1 MQRKYWFLKKLIVEV
16 RVPETNCMYVF
27 AQDWPIAKWPLIDM
41 IDSDKETAMGEAPEG
56 KRYLLLTAAKG

>member
-1 MQRKYWFLKKLIVEV
+1 
-16 RVPETNCMYVF
+16 MYVF

>member
-1 MQRKYWFLKKLIVEV
+1 
-16 RVPETNCMYVF
+16 MYVF

-41 IDSDKETAMGEAPEG
+41 IDSDKGTAMGEAPEG